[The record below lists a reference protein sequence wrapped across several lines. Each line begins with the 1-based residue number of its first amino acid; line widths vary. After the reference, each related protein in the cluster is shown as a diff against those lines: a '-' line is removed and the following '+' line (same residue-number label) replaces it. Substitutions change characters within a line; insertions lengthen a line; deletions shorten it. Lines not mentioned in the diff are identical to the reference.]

1 MSGGGAF
8 LGGLVGFM
16 VGGPIGG
23 IIGAVFGNAVSE
35 AGTGQNG
42 ANGIPVICPGCGA
55 NIMVGGKGRWICP
68 NCRTNFVYDGYRAVT
83 DDTGRDAGAEYDYDE
98 DSRTSDSFNTEQA
111 QDVFFLTMFSLLAL
125 MAKADGVVSR
135 EEIILVDNFIKNDL
149 QLASEKRDM
158 AIKIFNAAKNSG
170 YSFEGLA
177 TQFNSLFRNERN
189 ILTTMFDLL
198 LRLAYSDG
206 VFHENE
212 ERLIIKA
219 KKIFNISDYEYESFK
234 ARYENRGEDGAHNRD
249 RSSST
254 GGRSVN
260 ESMEQYY
267 AALGCSPS
275 DGADKIK
282 DAYKKLAREY
292 HPDVIIAKGLPED
305 FVKFAT
311 QRFQQIQAAYEKIKK
326 ARNF

>member
-16 VGGPIGG
+16 LGGPIGG
-23 IIGAVFGNAVSE
+23 IVGAVFGNAVSE
-35 AGTGQNG
+35 AGSGQSG
-42 ANGIPVICPGCGA
+42 ANGIPVSCPGCGA
-55 NIMVGGKGRWICP
+55 GIMVGGKGRWICP
-68 NCRTNFVYDGYRAVT
+68 NCRSNFIYDGYRAVT
-83 DDTGRDAGAEYDYDE
+83 DDGGGRAGAGFDYDE
-98 DSRTSDSFNTEQA
+98 DGRTPENFNNEQA

-135 EEIILVDNFIKNDL
+135 EEIGLVDNFIKNDL
-149 QLASEKRDM
+149 QLSSEKRDM

-170 YSFEGLA
+170 YSFEGMA
-177 TQFNSLFRNERN
+177 AQFQSLFKNERN

-206 VFHENE
+206 VFHANE
-212 ERLIIKA
+212 ERLILSA

-234 ARYENRGEDGAHNRD
+234 ARYENRGEDGARG
-249 RSSST
+249 
-254 GGRSVN
+254 GGRESSAGRGRET

-282 DAYKKLAREY
+282 EAYKKLARDY

-311 QRFQQIQAAYEKIKK
+311 QRFQQIQAAYEKIRK

>member
-1 MSGGGAF
+1 MGGGGAF

-16 VGGPIGG
+16 LGGPIGG
-23 IIGAVFGNAVSE
+23 IIGAVFGNALSE

-42 ANGIPVICPGCGA
+42 AGGIPVSCPGCGA
-55 NIMVGGKGRWICP
+55 GIMVGGKGRWICP
-68 NCRTNFVYDGYRAVT
+68 NCRANFIYDGYRAVT
-83 DDTGRDAGAEYDYDE
+83 DDGGSAAGEGYDYDR
-98 DSRTSDSFNTEQA
+98 DARSGDSFNTEQA

-135 EEIILVDNFIKNDL
+135 EEVILVDNFIKNDL
-149 QLASEKRDM
+149 QLSSEKRDM

-177 TQFNSLFRNERN
+177 AQFNSLFTNERN
-189 ILTTMFDLL
+189 ILRTMFDLL

-212 ERLIIKA
+212 ERLILKA
-219 KKIFNISDYEYESFK
+219 KKIFNISDYEYESFR
-234 ARYENRGEDGAHNRD
+234 ARYESRGEDGERGRE

-254 GGRSVN
+254 GGGRET

-282 DAYKKLAREY
+282 EAYKKLAREY

-311 QRFQQIQAAYEKIKK
+311 QRFQQIQAAYEKIRK